1 MSPYKIL
8 EVVGTAPATEEI
20 IHRMNGLAPEI
31 FPPLTPDHLANGFW
45 WLAYLDEEPVAF
57 AGLVPFEPF
66 PNVGY
71 LKRAYVLPDH
81 RGHGLQ
87 LRLMTTRELKAR
99 ELGWSLLVSEC
110 RSSAAHSAA
119 NFCRAGFARV
129 DPEQRWGAPN
139 SIYWAKALT

>member
-1 MSPYKIL
+1 MSPYRIQ
-8 EVVGTAPATEEI
+8 EVDGEE
-20 IHRMNGLAPEI
+20 HADELNRFNRMDPET
-31 FPPLTPDHLANGFW
+31 FPPLDERHLTDGFW
-45 WLAYLDEEPVAF
+45 WFVYLDDEPVAF
-57 AGLVPFEPF
+57 AGLVAMHPF
-66 PNVGY
+66 PGVGY

-110 RSSAAHSAA
+110 RALNGHSAA

-129 DPEQRWGAPN
+129 DPEQRWGAPQ